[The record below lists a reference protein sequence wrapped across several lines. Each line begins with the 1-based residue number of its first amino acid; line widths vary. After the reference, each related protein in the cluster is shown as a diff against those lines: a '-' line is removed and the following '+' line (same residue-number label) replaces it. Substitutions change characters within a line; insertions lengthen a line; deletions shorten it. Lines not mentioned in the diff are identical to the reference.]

1 MRPMLV
7 AAAAILAAVPTPR
20 RAAGQDSTSTD
31 LPPAGYG
38 TLRQDDVALRLQ
50 APHLQIRIVPL
61 DERVIRLLA
70 PDTYESFHRVR
81 ESKAADIADAARRY
95 GIHEP
100 TLFLVTFFGLH
111 DQARFSPEII
121 TITSENQFFRPVG
134 ILPLSPLWSGQT
146 LSQRETATAVY
157 VFDGGIRLFAPFT
170 VSYDGTSTNAWEQ
183 HLPKLDR
190 ERASAAARAAADR
203 RP

>member
-1 MRPMLV
+1 MLLV
-7 AAAAILAAVPTPR
+7 VFAPRNAAA
-20 RAAGQDSTSTD
+20 QDSSSAD

-50 APHLQIRIVPL
+50 APNLQIRIVPL
-61 DERVIRLLA
+61 DERVIRLLS

-81 ESKAADIADAARRY
+81 ESKAADIAEAARQH

-100 TLFLVTFFGLH
+100 TLFLVTFFGLQ
-111 DQARFSPEII
+111 DQARFSPEIVTVI
-121 TITSENQFFRPVG
+121 SENRFFRPVE

-146 LSQRETATAVY
+146 LNQRETATAVY
-157 VFDGGIRLFAPFT
+157 VFEDGIRLLAPFT
-170 VSYDGTSTNAWEQ
+170 LSYDGSSTNAWEQ
-183 HLPKLDR
+183 HLRTLDR